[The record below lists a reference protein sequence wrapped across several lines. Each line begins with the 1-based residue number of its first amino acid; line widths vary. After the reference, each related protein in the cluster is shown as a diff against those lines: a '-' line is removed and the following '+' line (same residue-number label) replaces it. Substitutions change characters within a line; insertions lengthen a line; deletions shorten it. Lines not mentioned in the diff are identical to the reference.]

1 VGIGTAN
8 NNYGSATLFEGIVV
22 GNGFFTSA
30 SSEDDKLGFFSL
42 FRVKFEKILV
52 MYLDHLR

>member
-30 SSEDDKLGFFSL
+30 SSEDDKLGFFFVISG
-42 FRVKFEKILV
+42 EI
-52 MYLDHLR
+52 